1 MTTFIKNTAGTTL
14 IEIALYFAI
23 VGTILMAALVFAIQM
38 MDLTATSQNFSELQA
53 NQDFIVQKITE
64 TVQEADNINLDDCVF
79 DNPDGRLSLNMPNVF
94 DSPTKFY
101 LENKDLF
108 IQKANNSPIQLNA
121 DTIVFDSLEFKR
133 ITGGKA
139 PDQIILNADFSP
151 ENIDITKTDQ
161 DFNLHLT
168 VSLRK

>member
-1 MTTFIKNTAGTTL
+1 MPKFLKNTAGTTL
-14 IEIALYFAI
+14 IEITLYFAI
-23 VGTILMAALVFAIQM
+23 VGTILMSAMVFAIEM
-38 MDLTATSQNFSELQA
+38 MNLAAISENFSELQT
-53 NQDFIVQKITE
+53 NQDFIVQKISE
-64 TVQEADNINLDDCVF
+64 TVQEADNINLADSVF

-108 IQKANNSPIQLNA
+108 IQKANNSPIQLNS
-121 DTIVFDSLEFKR
+121 DTVIFDSLEFSR
-133 ITGGKA
+133 VTGGKA

-151 ENIDITKTDQ
+151 ENTDIAKLDQ

-168 VSLRK
+168 VSLRR